1 MTDPDGR
8 GGASAAAVARLRL
21 IVARLYRQM
30 AQASADDLNLTY
42 AQLSALARAEDYG
55 PIRLGE
61 LAALEQV
68 AAPTLTRTVRPLAE
82 AGLMGKEPDPSDGRS
97 WLVRITDEGSAV
109 LGRIRRERSEL
120 LARRMARLTAPQRD
134 ALLAALPVLELLL
147 TDPEDDPPS

>member
-120 LARRMARLTAPQRD
+120 LARRMARLTARPAGRP
-134 ALLAALPVLELLL
+134 AGG
-147 TDPEDDPPS
+147 PPRP